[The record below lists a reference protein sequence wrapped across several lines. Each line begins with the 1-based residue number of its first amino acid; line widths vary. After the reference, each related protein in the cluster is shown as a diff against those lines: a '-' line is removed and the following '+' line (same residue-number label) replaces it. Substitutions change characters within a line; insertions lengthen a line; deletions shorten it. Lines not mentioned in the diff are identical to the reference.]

1 MEWHDVGEAVKK
13 YAPVLG
19 SAIGGPAGGAVG
31 GAVSL
36 LLGAFGL
43 GGDATPDDVSK
54 LLTDPTSILKMKEL
68 EQTYQVELGKLALQH
83 DQAYLADRQG
93 ARSREV
99 DIAKATGSRD
109 LNLYILAWVVVA
121 GFFAL
126 TWTMMYVD
134 LPPANL
140 GPVNILFG
148 ALVAGFTGV
157 LGYFFGSS
165 QSSDIKTKMMT
176 K

>member
-1 MEWHDVGEAVKK
+1 MEWKDIGDAVKK

-54 LLTDPTSILKMKEL
+54 LLTDPASILKMKEL
-68 EQTYQVELGKLALQH
+68 EQTYQVELGRLALQH

-99 DIAKATGSRD
+99 DIVKATGSRD
-109 LNLYILAWVVVA
+109 VNLYILAWVVVV
-121 GFFAL
+121 GFFVL
-126 TWTMMYVD
+126 TGIMMWATI
-134 LPPANL
+134 PAANI

-148 ALVAGFTGV
+148 ALTLGFGCV
-157 LGYFFGSS
+157 LNYFFGSS
-165 QSSDIKTKMMT
+165 QSSDIKTKLMA